1 MLFDVLRA
9 LALVLVLEG
18 SVLFLMPNG
27 MKDAWKRMIE
37 SHERVLRTIGLGLMV
52 TGLVALQMI
61 SWNA

>member
-1 MLFDVLRA
+1 MLVDVLRA

-37 SHERVLRTIGLGLMV
+37 SHERVLRTVGLGLMV

-61 SWNA
+61 AWNT

>member
-1 MLFDVLRA
+1 MLVDVLRA

>member
-1 MLFDVLRA
+1 MMADVLRA

-18 SVLFLMPNG
+18 AVLFLMPEG
-27 MKDAWKRMIE
+27 MKETWKRMIA

-52 TGLVALQMI
+52 TGLLALQII

>member
-1 MLFDVLRA
+1 MLVDVLRA

-61 SWNA
+61 SWNT

>member
-1 MLFDVLRA
+1 MLRA

>member
-1 MLFDVLRA
+1 MLVDVLRA

-27 MKDAWKRMIE
+27 MKDAWKRMLE